1 MRATY
6 ARGAPFV
13 KGSSRGEDV
22 SRETSDKSSPG
33 GEGRIK
39 KTGRPPPNFRPR
51 QDATRVRRRGA
62 EGARAGTGR
71 RPRASACCSP
81 GRELLLGSRG
91 VSVCSRAA
99 VNFAASRGEFSC
111 TGSATDGYANATGT
125 GLKRRATADGEK
137 IFLFF
142 RFGSRGRQ
150 QTAVF
155 SLFWI
160 FRFLERHLSHLKY

>member
-6 ARGAPFV
+6 ALGAPFV

-39 KTGRPPPNFRPR
+39 KTGRPLRNFRPR
-51 QDATRVRRRGA
+51 QDATRVRRLGA

-111 TGSATDGYANATGT
+111 TGSATDGYAKRQERDRSVAPPPMVKRFFFFS
-125 GLKRRATADGEK
+125 GLVVEGGNRPLCLVYFGFLDFWKG
-137 IFLFF
+137 IFH
-142 RFGSRGRQ
+142 
-150 QTAVF
+150 
-155 SLFWI
+155 I
-160 FRFLERHLSHLKY
+160 